1 MEIYKITSPKE
12 WSYFANGSANILFK
26 YTGTNDY
33 LTHKLLRLRLLKED
47 EEYISTC
54 ELYDF
59 IELKCKHLFPK
70 QIIDIQLIVLTSEFV
85 RGLDSAGFKLQLNER
100 YGLLIPNILDGN
112 YTKIA
117 LSKHCQLY
125 LGSDDNNTAGGT
137 HAANQLQQQPQQ
149 VQPQRLQQQPQSTQ
163 SRQTS
168 TNVNDYTS
176 LTQDINPLNSGQD
189 LQQQQQQQQKKQPH
203 FNNNIIPG
211 GQSMNGKFT
220 AAPLTSESTINSIIF
235 EIKPKWL
242 YDNKSANY
250 CRTCS
255 LNQLHKVQRH
265 FCPLDLLYPNTI
277 DQGIDDIFSRIPPD
291 IINLIEVQNN
301 FPLKQLFRQFL
312 SNPDHNV
319 FAKLKQYQKIN
330 NKNDLIENL
339 TSSSDVSQ
347 NLSLVMT
354 LRDVGL
360 FIKFEKYDKN
370 NNIHNFHNNIN
381 NLITL
386 PPLAFSPPQPP
397 SQSTQINGSASIP
410 VSGSSHNHQ
419 DQDQYQTQSPAQD
432 QSKQGQ
438 KYLVTCNIYDL
449 DLKSRM
455 KYKYWLQVEHEL
467 QGIYNSNNPS
477 WRHCCKYG
485 DQNN

>member
-1 MEIYKITSPKE
+1 MEIYKITSPKD

-33 LTHKLLRLRLLKED
+33 LTHKLLRLRLLKQD

-85 RGLDSAGFKLQLNER
+85 RGLDSAGFQLQLNER

-112 YTKIA
+112 YTKIG

-125 LGSDDNNTAGGT
+125 LGTDDGGGGDNTRIYSGSKPTKGT
-137 HAANQLQQQPQQ
+137 QQQEQSQSQQ
-149 VQPQRLQQQPQSTQ
+149 SQSNNRTQQNQSNPELSTT
-163 SRQTS
+163 SNNHSSSS
-168 TNVNDYTS
+168 TN
-176 LTQDINPLNSGQD
+176 D
-189 LQQQQQQQQKKQPH
+189 LFNTDLELSQSH
-203 FNNNIIPG
+203 INNNIIPDG
-211 GQSMNGKFT
+211 HSMNEDIANLSLNSSG
-220 AAPLTSESTINSIIF
+220 TINSIIF

-255 LNQLHKVQRH
+255 LNQLRNVPRH
-265 FCPLDLLYPNTI
+265 FCPLDLLYPQTI
-277 DQGIDDIFSRIPPD
+277 AQGLDDIFSKIPPE
-291 IINLIEVQNN
+291 IIDLIEVQNK
-301 FPLKQLFRQFL
+301 FPLKKLFHQFL

-360 FIKFEKYDKN
+360 FIKFEKYDRN
-370 NNIHNFHNNIN
+370 NNIHNSHNNIN

-386 PPLAFSPPQPP
+386 PPTPLPES
-397 SQSTQINGSASIP
+397 SQMNGS
-410 VSGSSHNHQ
+410 GSFDSMSATKSLHNHDQ
-419 DQDQYQTQSPAQD
+419 DQDQPQQGQD
-432 QSKQGQ
+432 QDQDQNDQGNN

-467 QGIYNSNNPS
+467 QGIYNSNNPN

-485 DQNN
+485 NLEK

>member
-117 LSKHCQLY
+117 LLKHCQLY
-125 LGSDDNNTAGGT
+125 LGSDDINTTIGNQHQQLRQNENNHTRNKA
-137 HAANQLQQQPQQ
+137 
-149 VQPQRLQQQPQSTQ
+149 
-163 SRQTS
+163 
-168 TNVNDYTS
+168 DYSS
-176 LTQDINPLNSGQD
+176 LTQDISLLTTGPDS
-189 LQQQQQQQQKKQPH
+189 QQRPPINNN
-203 FNNNIIPG
+203 NNNIIPNG
-211 GQSMNGKFT
+211 HPMNENIANF
-220 AAPLTSESTINSIIF
+220 PLTSHSTINSIIF

-242 YDNKSANY
+242 YDNRSSNY

-255 LNQLHKVQRH
+255 LNQLRNVPRH
-265 FCPLDLLYPNTI
+265 FCPLDLLYPTTI
-277 DQGIDDIFSRIPPD
+277 DQGLDDIFSKIPKE
-291 IINLIEVQNN
+291 IIDLIEVENN
-301 FPLKQLFRQFL
+301 FPLKQLFCQFL

-339 TSSSDVSQ
+339 TSSLDVSQ

-360 FIKFEKYDKN
+360 FIKFEKYDRN
-370 NNIHNFHNNIN
+370 NDIHNSHNNIN

-386 PPLAFSPPQPP
+386 PTASP
-397 SQSTQINGSASIP
+397 THINGGFGGAYQTTPLSE
-410 VSGSSHNHQ
+410 SSHTYR
-419 DQDQYQTQSPAQD
+419 DQDQSQIQD
-432 QSKQGQ
+432 SAKRQEELGR

-467 QGIYNSNNPS
+467 QGIYNLNNPN

-485 DQNN
+485 SLENTNS